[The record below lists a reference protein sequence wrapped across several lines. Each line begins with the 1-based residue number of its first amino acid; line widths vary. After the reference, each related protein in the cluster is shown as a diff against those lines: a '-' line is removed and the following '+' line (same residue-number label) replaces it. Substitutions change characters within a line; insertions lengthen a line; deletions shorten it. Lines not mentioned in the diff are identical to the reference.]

1 MLYCFDLD
9 GTIISSYLDNS
20 DKNYHTWHLLP
31 GRRERLL
38 KLVSQGN
45 RIAIAT
51 NQAGV
56 AYGYIKEYDFF
67 IKIGKVFYKLGVT
80 MPYYVCFAHPDSE
93 LVSDSGF
100 PYNDPIQVARRK
112 PSGAMI
118 HEAMRELNYAPVETV
133 YIGDLDSD
141 RLAAENAGVTFLYA
155 NEFFK

>member
-9 GTIISSYLDNS
+9 GTIIGSYLDNP

-45 RIAIAT
+45 QIAIAT

-56 AYGYIKEYDFF
+56 AYDYIKEYDFF
-67 IKIGKVFYKLGVT
+67 IKMGKVFYELGIVI
-80 MPYYVCFAHPDSE
+80 PYYVCFAHYDATNPQ
-93 LVSDSGF
+93 
-100 PYNDPIQVARRK
+100 YRDPIQVARRK
-112 PSGAMI
+112 PSGVMI
-118 HEAMRELNYAPVETV
+118 REAMRKLNYAPVETI

-141 RLAAENAGVTFLYA
+141 RLAAEDADVKFIHA
-155 NEFFK
+155 DEFFK